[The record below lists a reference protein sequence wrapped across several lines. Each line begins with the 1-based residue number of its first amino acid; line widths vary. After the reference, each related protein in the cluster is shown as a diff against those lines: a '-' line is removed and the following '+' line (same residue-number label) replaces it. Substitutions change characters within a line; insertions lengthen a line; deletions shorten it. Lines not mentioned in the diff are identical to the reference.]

1 MGNKRMLDKL
11 QAVNRGLNRRFPDGN
26 TPFQMM
32 TRLLEECGELAEQV
46 NHFEG
51 TGVKR
56 LKHGEPDKAKLAK
69 EAMDVLRCVF
79 QVVAYYD
86 VEDELRA
93 AIDRSY
99 QKMAQEGLID
109 PQ

>member
-1 MGNKRMLDKL
+1 MLDKL
-11 QAVNRGLNRRFPDGN
+11 QAVTQGLTRRFPDGN
-26 TPFQMM
+26 SPFQMM

-69 EAMDVLRCVF
+69 ETMDVLRCVF
-79 QVVAYYD
+79 QVVAHYG

-99 QKMAQEGLID
+99 QQLEREGWLD
-109 PQ
+109 PHSPQT